1 MRLSDVGEC
10 RIEFPGKAGT
20 VAWVGFATFWGA
32 LGLGGVLMMVT
43 IGRMIVSSFSLLQP
57 HSWTLMVKKNDRAMT
72 MQRNWWER
80 LLNKKEEWA
89 QDVTSSQVQEGGEGT
104 PRPFHKKGSPDQLLM
119 ICHLTHTRYI
129 SIHLHIQLVKKTIT
143 NWITV
148 HSYNIVDNPLTI
160 QNPEL
165 KPKWIK
171 GIVAREEENGFPMLA
186 PITFERGHM
195 VGDNLVRSHNLRHEL
210 QIGDAGVH
218 TVYHTLEAWGGG
230 NRRDT
235 ARNTM
240 LTGQIQ
246 THWPRQGCL

>member
-1 MRLSDVGEC
+1 
-10 RIEFPGKAGT
+10 
-20 VAWVGFATFWGA
+20 
-32 LGLGGVLMMVT
+32 
-43 IGRMIVSSFSLLQP
+43 MIS
-57 HSWTLMVKKNDRAMT
+57 
-72 MQRNWWER
+72 
-80 LLNKKEEWA
+80 
-89 QDVTSSQVQEGGEGT
+89 
-104 PRPFHKKGSPDQLLM
+104 
-119 ICHLTHTRYI
+119 HLTHTRYI

-218 TVYHTLEAWGGG
+218 TVYHTVEA
-230 NRRDT
+230 
-235 ARNTM
+235 
-240 LTGQIQ
+240 
-246 THWPRQGCL
+246 